1 MRVLQFTFKL
11 LTIIGC
17 WRPESWSSLYMR
29 IIYDAYTIFMV
40 ILLYT
45 FLVSQFMDIIW
56 NVNNAEDFT
65 ENFYAMLASVVSCSK
80 MLSLLV
86 NRNNINT
93 LTNILTKKPYKP
105 LEIDEINIRYKFDRL
120 IQ

>member
-11 LTIIGC
+11 LTIVGC
-17 WRPESWSSLYMR
+17 WRPESWSSLFMR
-29 IIYDAYTIFMV
+29 IVYDAYTIFLV

-45 FLVSQFMDIIW
+45 FLVSQFLDIIW
-56 NVNNAEDFT
+56 NVHNTEDFT
-65 ENFYAMLASVVSCSK
+65 ENFYATLALVVSCTK

-86 NRNNINT
+86 NQNNINM
-93 LTNILTKKPYKP
+93 LTNILIKEPYKP